1 MSEWFEGSK
10 KGLEKIA
17 RRRGLSYVLFELIQN
32 AWDTGA
38 REVSVV
44 FVPVDGRPLVDMIVT
59 DDDADGF
66 KDLAHSWTLFAESER
81 KGDPE
86 KRGRFNLGEK
96 LVLAVCE
103 SAEIT
108 STKGCVRFDD
118 EGRHVGRKRT
128 ESGTVFEGRVRMTRV
143 ELDAVLA
150 AAKELIAP
158 PGVKTTIDGKRLTE
172 RAPLK
177 VFEASLQ
184 TEIANTEGF
193 LTARTRKTNV
203 RVFSALTRMDPETGA
218 RRAFGFLYEMG
229 IPVCPTGDQWDVEIM
244 QKVPVNLERNAVSET
259 YLRTVRVLCLNE
271 LFDQLK
277 PEDAATPAVQDAL
290 TDERIK
296 PEAVNVVLTHQ
307 YGEKR
312 AVIDPS
318 DPEANHRL
326 VTEGYTLIPGSAFS
340 KPAWENIRSSG
351 AAKPS
356 GQIMP
361 TPKPYSTD
369 PNAPNRKLLPESEW
383 TDGMKNIASY
393 VEQIAK
399 KLIKLHVTV
408 TIDKG
413 LIGAGWAACY
423 GSGELTFNLASVGYD
438 FFEHG
443 PDARVNALLI
453 HELAHEAEGNHLDE
467 KFYKALQ
474 RLGAGMTELALSEPE
489 LFRNHG
495 HKSHKS

>member
-44 FVPVDGRPLVDMIVT
+44 FVPVDGRPLIDMIVT
-59 DDDADGF
+59 DDDPDGF
-66 KDLAHSWTLFAESER
+66 KDLTHSWTLFAESER

-103 SAEIT
+103 RAEIR
-108 STKGCVRFDD
+108 STKGCVEFDD
-118 EGRHVGRKRT
+118 EGRHVSRKRT
-128 ESGTVFEGRVRMTRV
+128 EAGTIFQGRLRMTRA
-143 ELDAVLA
+143 ELNEVLA
-150 AAKELIAP
+150 SSMELIAP
-158 PGVKTTIDGKRLTE
+158 VGVTTFIDGMRIAE

-184 TEIANTEGF
+184 TEIANEEGF
-193 LTARTRKTNV
+193 LMARTRKTNV
-203 RVFSALTRMDPETGA
+203 RVFPALMRTDPETGE
-218 RRAFGFLYEMG
+218 RRAFGYLYEMG

-244 QKVPVNLERNAVSET
+244 QKVPVNLERNAVSES
-259 YLRTVRVLCLNE
+259 YLRTVRVLTLNE
-271 LFDQLK
+271 LYDQLK

-290 TDERIK
+290 TDERCK

-326 VTEGYTLIPGSAFS
+326 IAEGYTLIAGNAFS

-351 AAKPS
+351 AARPS

-369 PNAPNRKLLPESEW
+369 PNAPSRKLLPESEW

-393 VEQIAK
+393 VEDVAM
-399 KLIKLHVTV
+399 KLIKRHVRV

-413 LIGAGWAACY
+413 RIGAGWAACY

-443 PDARVNALLI
+443 SNARVNALLI
-453 HELAHEAEGNHLDE
+453 HELAHEYEGNHLSE
-467 KFYKALQ
+467 EFYKALQ
-474 RLGAGMTELALSEPE
+474 KLGAGLTELALSEPE

-495 HKSHKS
+495 WKGGAS

>member
-38 REVSVV
+38 REVVVSFESVE
-44 FVPVDGRPLVDMIVT
+44 GRPLVDMTVK
-59 DDDADGF
+59 DDDPDGF
-66 KDLAHSWTLFAESER
+66 KDLTHAWTLFAESER

-108 STKGCVRFDD
+108 STKGCVRFDGD
-118 EGRHVGRKRT
+118 GRHVGRKRT
-128 ESGTVFEGRVRMTRV
+128 ESGTVFSGRVRMTRA

-150 AAKELIAP
+150 AAKELIVP
-158 PGVKTTIDGKRLTE
+158 PKVVTMIDGKFLLDRV
-172 RAPLK
+172 PLK

-184 TEIANTEGF
+184 TEIANEEGF

-203 RVFSALTRMDPETGA
+203 RVYPALTRMDPETGEE
-218 RRAFGFLYEMG
+218 RAFGYLYEMG

-244 QKVPVNLERNAVSET
+244 QKVPVNLERNAVSES
-259 YLRTVRVLCLNE
+259 YLRTVRVLTLNE
-271 LFDQLK
+271 MYDQLK

-290 TDERIK
+290 TDERCK

-326 VTEGYTLIPGSAFS
+326 IAEGYTLIPGNAFS

-351 AAKPS
+351 AARPS

-361 TPKPYSTD
+361 TPKPYSLD
-369 PNAPNRKLLPESEW
+369 PNAPSRKLLPESEW
-383 TDGMKNIASY
+383 TEGMKNIAGY
-393 VEQIAK
+393 VEDVAM
-399 KLIKLHVTV
+399 KLIKRHVRV

-413 LIGAGWAACY
+413 RIGAGWAACY
-423 GSGELTFNLASVGYD
+423 GGGELTFNLASVGYD

-443 PDARVNALLI
+443 PDARVNALVI
-453 HELAHEAEGNHLDE
+453 HELAHEHEENHLSDG
-467 KFYKALQ
+467 FYKALQ
-474 RLGAGMTELALSEPE
+474 KLGAGLTELALRDPE
-489 LFRNHG
+489 LFRRHG
-495 HKSHKS
+495 WKG

>member
-38 REVSVV
+38 REVVV
-44 FVPVDGRPLVDMIVT
+44 SFEPVQGRALVDMIVK

-66 KDLAHSWTLFAESER
+66 KDLTHAWTLFAESER

-128 ESGTVFEGRVRMTRV
+128 ESGTVFHGRVRMTRE
-143 ELDAVLA
+143 ELTAVLA
-150 AAKELIAP
+150 AARELIVP
-158 PGVKTTIDGKRLTE
+158 PKVVTMIDGKFLE
-172 RAPLK
+172 DRAPLK
-177 VFEASLQ
+177 VYEASLQ
-184 TEIANTEGF
+184 TEIANDEGF
-193 LTARTRKTNV
+193 LTARVRKTGV
-203 RVFSALTRMDPETGA
+203 RVYPALMRSDPETGEA
-218 RRAFGFLYEMG
+218 RAFGYLYEMG

-244 QKVPVNLERNAVSET
+244 QKVPVNLERNAVSEA
-259 YLRTVRVLCLNE
+259 YLRTVRVLTLNE
-271 LFDQLK
+271 MYDQLR

-290 TDERIK
+290 TDERCK

-312 AVIDPS
+312 AVVDPS

-326 VTEGYTLIPGSAFS
+326 IAEGYALIPGNAFS

-351 AAKPS
+351 AARPS

-361 TPKPYSTD
+361 TPKPYSLD
-369 PNAPNRKLLPESEW
+369 PDAPSRKLLPESEW
-383 TDGMKNIASY
+383 TEGMKNIAGY
-393 VEQIAK
+393 VEDVSM
-399 KLIKLHVTV
+399 KLIKRCVRV

-413 LIGAGWAACY
+413 RIGAGWAACY

-438 FFEHG
+438 FFNHG

-453 HELAHEAEGNHLDE
+453 HELAHEHEGNHLSDG
-467 KFYKALQ
+467 FYKALQ
-474 RLGAGMTELALSEPE
+474 KLGAALTELALRDPE
-489 LFRNHG
+489 LFRRHG
-495 HKSHKS
+495 WKG